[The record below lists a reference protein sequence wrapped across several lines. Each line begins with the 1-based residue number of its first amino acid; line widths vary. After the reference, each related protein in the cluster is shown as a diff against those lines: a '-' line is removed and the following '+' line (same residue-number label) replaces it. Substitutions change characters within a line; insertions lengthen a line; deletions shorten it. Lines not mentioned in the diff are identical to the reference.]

1 MQTVDI
7 DSTLSFDISIPN
19 SVLDYKYQ
27 EAEYK
32 TRSTSKWYNPFSWGS
47 SETVTVQDEKHYL
60 IINPL
65 DLKNSIERS
74 MNETID
80 KFSGK
85 EKENYINA
93 ITSLRRK
100 NSDIFQDIRI
110 NKQKEID
117 KLEEDDDVQAVYHN
131 MAE

>member
-1 MQTVDI
+1 
-7 DSTLSFDISIPN
+7 
-19 SVLDYKYQ
+19 
-27 EAEYK
+27 
-32 TRSTSKWYNPFSWGS
+32 
-47 SETVTVQDEKHYL
+47 
-60 IINPL
+60 
-65 DLKNSIERS
+65 

-100 NSDIFQDIRI
+100 NSDIFQDFRI

-117 KLEEDDDVQAVYHN
+117 KLEEDIKN
-131 MAE
+131 AEKELVIVEKQLEEFNNLTKE